1 MSLTPL
7 QNALERPARN
17 LLSPQD
23 DLLIITESN
32 CIPSVSRK
40 TVIIGRGR
48 SAVLVYR
55 VLVDGTTQ
63 LRTDVRA
70 INGSWSVQ
78 MLAGRLTG

>member
-1 MSLTPL
+1 MSLIPL
-7 QNALERPARN
+7 QNALEPPARN

-23 DLLIITESN
+23 DLLIITESD

-40 TVIIGRGR
+40 TVIIARGR

-55 VLVDGTTQ
+55 VLVDGTTH